1 MAETYNICLD
11 VGGTKVLGAIF
22 NEKDKIIYRL
32 KKRSTSGG
40 EGTSSQEA
48 LYRYFSALKVSRRE
62 PQAASPRPT
71 AARQADNSRK
81 TARTGWFHRLFSSH
95 E

>member
-1 MAETYNICLD
+1 MAESYNICLD

-32 KKRSTSGG
+32 KKRSKSGG

-48 LYRYFSALKVSRRE
+48 LYRYFSKRKVSLHP
-62 PQAASPRPT
+62 PQPEVVLSAGVKDKSVPEEKGGLFGWLRKF
-71 AARQADNSRK
+71 RK
-81 TARTGWFHRLFSSH
+81 T
-95 E
+95 